1 MRADAMTRVLDEL
14 FWSARREGIEI
25 STVQAIDA
33 ARAAHLVGMED
44 VSIFRDTLAAV
55 LTSSRIDRRRFDRAF
70 DAFFA
75 TKRGHGDL
83 WQRLSERGF
92 SQDEQDAL
100 RDLLDEL
107 AMSTP
112 DGASLSPLLRRG
124 AELEQLLRSSSVAR
138 TFDAM
143 QSPMQAGF
151 FAHRALET
159 IGMSSARSALASLRA
174 RLREAFGERGDALAD
189 LLDAELAKAAD
200 DVRAHVQRNF
210 ARREELR
217 TDRAGALD
225 SRPFTSLSDHDI
237 EETRRAV
244 RAFVERLR
252 GGERVRRRRAL
263 RGRIDARATLR
274 RAMATSGV
282 PIVAVR
288 RTKRRERARLILLC
302 DVSDSVRAAARFML
316 EFVYYAHDLFDKTR
330 SFVFVSELGET
341 TSLFESERVDV
352 ALARAYGGGV
362 VPVQSNSNYGRVL
375 REFEDRHGRD
385 VDRRTTLVVLG
396 DGRTNYHADAVD
408 SLARIKER
416 ARAVYWL
423 CPEPRASWAFGD
435 SAMGKYAKHTTKVL
449 EVTCA
454 RELEQAARLITK

>member
-14 FWSARREGIEI
+14 LWSARREGIEI

-44 VSIFRDTLAAV
+44 ARIFRDALASV
-55 LTSSRIDRRRFDRAF
+55 ITSSAIDRRRFDRAF
-70 DAFFA
+70 DAFFSR
-75 TKRGHGDL
+75 KRDAGDL
-83 WQRLSERGF
+83 WQRLAQRGF
-92 SQDEQDAL
+92 SAEEQDAL
-100 RDLLDEL
+100 RDLLHEL
-107 AMSTP
+107 AATTP
-112 DGASLSPLLRRG
+112 DGASLSPLLHRG
-124 AELEQLLRSSSVAR
+124 AELERLLRSSSVAR
-138 TFDAM
+138 TFDSM

-151 FAHRALET
+151 FAHRAMESV
-159 IGMSSARSALASLRA
+159 GMPSARSALASLRA

-189 LLDAELAKAAD
+189 FLDTELARAAD
-200 DVRAHVQRNF
+200 DVRAHVQQSF
-210 ARREELR
+210 SRREEMR
-217 TDRAGALD
+217 TERAGDLE
-225 SRPFTSLSDHDI
+225 SRPFTSLSDHEV

-252 GGERVRRRRAL
+252 GGERVRKRRAL

-288 RTKRRERARLILLC
+288 RSKRRERARLILLC

-330 SFVFVSELGET
+330 SFVFVSEIGET
-341 TSLFESERVDV
+341 TSLFETERVDI

-375 REFEDRHGRD
+375 REFEARHGRD
-385 VDRRTTLVVLG
+385 LDRKTTLVVLG
-396 DGRTNYHADAVD
+396 DGRTNYHADATD
-408 SLARIKER
+408 SLARMKER

-435 SAMGKYAKHTTKVL
+435 SAMQRYAAHSTKVL

-454 RELEQAARLITK
+454 RELEEAARLITK